1 MANNRQDI
9 DDVSPSSEQ
18 PSIGIVSGKSNFG
31 AESDVA
37 LTNAENVA
45 SRIEVTKPSEHPSI
59 PDNPKLHV
67 GDVDHKDKNE
77 AAKVDSNG
85 IIPGNSDLARART
98 GHSSKKTRKKAKT
111 RKALPTTHNNE
122 TGLDEGADGGT
133 SDETDE
139 SNPVTEQQNTSF
151 RPSTP
156 SLVLPPPASGLGQSE
171 GAVASILYDDIQSKG
186 AVGGSG
192 SDHQPSSQPFP
203 LPSQRCRE
211 QLPLAILDLP
221 NTFPPVPP
229 SPPPASGLVQSE
241 GAVAGSSNEDIQGKG
256 AAGGNGSQQKS
267 FPEHVLSPSLSRS
280 QPPQPV
286 PSHLPSTFPSVPP
299 SPSPSPPRLP
309 LVEGAHS
316 EQASQQDILFTS
328 DVLHLRPNIAICD
341 EGSRSVDLER
351 KAVDW
356 TDGRDRPQEPDD
368 ASKDHAEN
376 EDANEDAVNG
386 NIQPLNN
393 RRSTCLNCRQ
403 RSADMTLICN
413 CQVLCQE
420 CVVQVDQCPRCGAD
434 NVGAFRFDS

>member
-9 DDVSPSSEQ
+9 DDVSPCSEQ
-18 PSIGIVSGKSNFG
+18 PRIGIVSGKSNFG
-31 AESDVA
+31 AESDAA

-171 GAVASILYDDIQSKG
+171 GAVAGSFNEDNQSKWAAG
-186 AVGGSG
+186 EKGSEN
-192 SDHQPSSQPFP
+192 QPSSR
-203 LPSQRCRE
+203 PSQRSRE
-211 QLPLAILDLP
+211 QLSLAISDLP

-229 SPPPASGLVQSE
+229 SSPPASGLGQSE

-280 QPPQPV
+280 QPLPPV

-368 ASKDHAEN
+368 ASKDHA
-376 EDANEDAVNG
+376 G
-386 NIQPLNN
+386 W
-393 RRSTCLNCRQ
+393 CLPGL
-403 RSADMTLICN
+403 S
-413 CQVLCQE
+413 VLMFLLLLSS
-420 CVVQVDQCPRCGAD
+420 P
-434 NVGAFRFDS
+434 